1 MDWRAA
7 SASAPEEEHHHR
19 LVLSLTILHL
29 VDGNSLGRE
38 ETFSTTNVACCPEK
52 VSPSIPSP

>member
-7 SASAPEEEHHHR
+7 SAPEEEEHHHR
-19 LVLSLTILHL
+19 LVLSLAILHL

-38 ETFSTTNVACCPEK
+38 ETFSAANVACCSEK
-52 VSPSIPSP
+52 VSRSIPSP